1 MNKYAEILLPFQP
14 IERLTKFIVEKEAW
28 YLVELDKSSVKGVM
42 YLSLTEDKINIIN
55 DDVVNNVADTDKLAK
70 YNMVFPEQIQSFKIG
85 DEVSPLFHITKNGV
99 PVEAET
105 KLTSLNKKVVR
116 FVNNKF
122 IAVAE
127 GEAEIE
133 IKMIEEPYYA
143 ERFTVQVVKSED
155 TAFAAYIEGDD
166 TICLNRQKKY
176 SFLANKPIEG
186 EVVFSIDS
194 KLATIIKSENN
205 ECVVKTNA
213 TNKLGD
219 FVLVAVYNG
228 ETYEKTIRVIPLW

>member
-1 MNKYAEILLPFQP
+1 M
-14 IERLTKFIVEKEAW
+14 
-28 YLVELDKSSVKGVM
+28 
-42 YLSLTEDKINIIN
+42 
-55 DDVVNNVADTDKLAK
+55 
-70 YNMVFPEQIQSFKIG
+70 
-85 DEVSPLFHITKNGV
+85 
-99 PVEAET
+99 
-105 KLTSLNKKVVR
+105 VR